1 MCTDTWRVALSK
13 GASEQHIRVSA
24 AAFVHNA
31 TAEADASWF
40 LAKVYFR
47 GSGRKEIN
55 YWVTAEPFFGFG
67 FVLAFSFSN
76 EFLNYF
82 FNGNVGRWTWK
93 SNSSLAQMR
102 IWSNY
107 IFYSFLIALFCSL
120 NNHKTPLHLSS
131 RLACFTHLDTVQSA
145 CFRSPSICSHYC
157 TQPTA

>member
-13 GASEQHIRVSA
+13 GASEQHICVFA

-31 TAEADASWF
+31 MAEADACWF

-93 SNSSLAQMR
+93 SNSSLAQLR

-107 IFYSFLIALFCSL
+107 VFYSFLKALFCSL

-131 RLACFTHLDTVQSA
+131 WPACFTHLDTVLCG
-145 CFRSPSICSHYC
+145 CFRSPPICSHYC
-157 TQPTA
+157 TRPTA